1 MIRMKRFFTLLLS
14 CVVCQVVAFA
24 QKDTVSAETF
34 KIVGKVTELWYG
46 DQVIDAYV
54 GISGEELFCADS
66 TVVRTGID
74 GFYSLVVP
82 KGKVKLMVDAVGM
95 ETKVVD
101 LDVTRDM
108 VVNIVMEQQPFDD
121 REHFA
126 RGWDKVV
133 IKKVLEFEAK
143 GGADILYVD
152 VPQEVKVLQL
162 ETAECTAYGPR
173 DIARFGKKYLGCT
186 QILTLCDNGKQLDD
200 KKYRAFLRQ
209 VKYYPYDRIVFNG
222 FMVDGLRSDS
232 LLTFRRKDE
241 MMQEIDATLCKIGK
255 ADQAARMA
263 WVNFSMGTMS
273 QEQAVEYALQMERTD
288 STNLVTVKRI
298 LDTYG
303 WPSGLSED
311 ANNAIF
317 LVIDHSDLETMNKYL
332 GIFQDAASRGIL
344 PMQDLVTL
352 EDRILMDSGWSQF
365 YGTQSRQISKDGKTQ
380 TYIWPVCNPDKLNQR
395 RASVGLSTI
404 EEYLELFA
412 KKGVEVIY
420 DPTLTVE
427 FFK

>member
-1 MIRMKRFFTLLLS
+1 MIPMKRFFTLLLS

-82 KGKVKLMVDAVGM
+82 KGKVKLMVDAIGM

-108 VVNIVMEQQPFDD
+108 VVNVELEPASIDD

-126 RGWDKVV
+126 RGWEKQVV
-133 IKKVLEFEAK
+133 KKVIEYEET
-143 GGADILYVD
+143 GGADALYID
-152 VPQEVKVLQL
+152 VPSQVKVLQI
-162 ETAECTAYGPR
+162 ETAECTVYGLR
-173 DIARFGKKYLGCT
+173 NIARFGKKYQGVS

-200 KKYRAFLRQ
+200 KTYKAFLRQ
-209 VKYYPYDRIVFNG
+209 VKYYPYNKVVFNG

-263 WVNFSMGTMS
+263 WVNFSMGAMS

-288 STNLVTVKRI
+288 SINLVTVKRI

-317 LVIDHSDLETMNKYL
+317 LVVDHSDLETMNKYL
-332 GIFQDAASRGIL
+332 GVFQDAASRGIL

-352 EDRILMDSGWSQF
+352 EDRILMNSGWPQF
-365 YGTQSRQISKDGKTQ
+365 YGTQSRQISKEGKSQ
-380 TYIWPVCNPDKLNQR
+380 IYIWPVDNPDSLNER

-404 EEYLELFA
+404 EEYLELFT
-412 KKGVEVIY
+412 KQGVTVIY
-420 DPTLTVE
+420 DPELTVE

>member
-1 MIRMKRFFTLLLS
+1 MIPMKKIFAILLS
-14 CVVCQVVAFA
+14 CIVFQGFSFA
-24 QKDTVSAETF
+24 QQYASTVETF
-34 KIVGKVTELWYG
+34 RIAGKVTDMHDGYN
-46 DQVIDAYV
+46 VIDARV
-54 GISGEELFCADS
+54 EISWEKHPVEFSPFMHTDL
-66 TVVRTGID
+66 D
-74 GFYSLVVP
+74 GFYTLVVP
-82 KGKVKLMVDAVGM
+82 KGKLKLQVRALGYEDGEM
-95 ETKVVD
+95 D

-108 VVNIVMEQQPFDD
+108 VVNVELEPASIDD

-126 RGWDKVV
+126 RGWEKQVV
-133 IKKVLEFEAK
+133 KKVIEYEET
-143 GGADILYVD
+143 GGADALYID
-152 VPQEVKVLQL
+152 VPSQVKVLQI
-162 ETAECTAYGPR
+162 ETAECTVYGLR
-173 DIARFGKKYLGCT
+173 NIARFGKKYQGVS

-200 KKYRAFLRQ
+200 KTYKAFLRQ
-209 VKYYPYDRIVFNG
+209 VKYYPYNKVVFNG

-241 MMQEIDATLCKIGK
+241 MMQEIDAILCKIGK

-263 WVNFSMGTMS
+263 WVNFSMGAMS
-273 QEQAVEYALQMERTD
+273 QEQAVEYALQIERTD

-332 GIFQDAASRGIL
+332 GVFQDAASRGIL

-352 EDRILMDSGWSQF
+352 EDRILMDSGNPQF
-365 YGTQSRQISKDGKTQ
+365 YGTQSRQISKEGKSQ
-380 TYIWPVCNPDKLNQR
+380 IYIWPVDNPDKLNGR

>member
-1 MIRMKRFFTLLLS
+1 MIPMKRFFTLLLS

-82 KGKVKLMVDAVGM
+82 KGKVKLMVDALGM

-108 VVNIVMEQQPFDD
+108 VVNIVMELQPFDD

-152 VPQEVKVLQL
+152 VPQEVKALQL

-173 DIARFGKKYLGCT
+173 NIARFG
-186 QILTLCDNGKQLDD
+186 

-255 ADQAARMA
+255 ADQAARMG
-263 WVNFSMGTMS
+263 WVNFSMGAMS

-317 LVIDHSDLETMNKYL
+317 LVIDHSNLETMNKYL
-332 GIFQDAASRGIL
+332 GVFQDAASRGIL

-352 EDRILMDSGWSQF
+352 EDRILMDSGKPQF
-365 YGTQSRQISKDGKTQ
+365 YGTQSRQISKEGKSQ
-380 TYIWPVCNPDKLNQR
+380 IYIWPVDNPDKLNGR

-404 EEYLELFA
+404 EEYLELFT

>member
-14 CVVCQVVAFA
+14 CVVCQVVAFS

-54 GISGEELFCADS
+54 GIYGEELFCADS

-82 KGKVKLMVDAVGM
+82 KGKVKLMVDAIGM

-108 VVNIVMEQQPFDD
+108 VVNVELEPASIDD

-126 RGWDKVV
+126 RGWEKQVV
-133 IKKVLEFEAK
+133 KKVIEYEET
-143 GGADILYVD
+143 GGADALYID
-152 VPQEVKVLQL
+152 VPSQVKVLQI
-162 ETAECTAYGPR
+162 ETAECTVYGLR
-173 DIARFGKKYLGCT
+173 NIARFGKKYQGVS

-200 KKYRAFLRQ
+200 KTYKAFLRQ
-209 VKYYPYDRIVFNG
+209 VKYYPYNKVVFNG

-263 WVNFSMGTMS
+263 WVNFSVGAMS

-332 GIFQDAASRGIL
+332 GVFQDAASRGIL

-352 EDRILMDSGWSQF
+352 EDRILMDSGKPQF
-365 YGTQSRQISKDGKTQ
+365 YGTQSRQISKNGKSQ
-380 TYIWPVCNPDKLNQR
+380 IYIWPVDNPDSLNER

-412 KKGVEVIY
+412 KQGVTVIY
-420 DPTLTVE
+420 DPELTVE

>member
-1 MIRMKRFFTLLLS
+1 M
-14 CVVCQVVAFA
+14 
-24 QKDTVSAETF
+24 
-34 KIVGKVTELWYG
+34 
-46 DQVIDAYV
+46 
-54 GISGEELFCADS
+54 
-66 TVVRTGID
+66 
-74 GFYSLVVP
+74 
-82 KGKVKLMVDAVGM
+82 
-95 ETKVVD
+95 D

-108 VVNIVMEQQPFDD
+108 VVNVELEPATIDD

-143 GGADILYVD
+143 GGADPLYID
-152 VPQEVKVLQL
+152 VPSQVKVLQI
-162 ETAECTAYGPR
+162 ETAECTVYGLR
-173 DIARFGKKYLGCT
+173 NIARFGKKYQGVS

-200 KKYRAFLRQ
+200 KTYKAFLRQ
-209 VKYYPYDRIVFNG
+209 VKYYPYNKVVFNG

-288 STNLVTVKRI
+288 SINLVTVERI

-317 LVIDHSDLETMNKYL
+317 LVIDHSNLETMNKYL
-332 GIFQDAASRGIL
+332 GVFQDAASRGIL

-352 EDRILMDSGWSQF
+352 EDRILMNSGKPQF

-380 TYIWPVCNPDKLNQR
+380 TYIWPVCNPDSLNER

-412 KKGVEVIY
+412 KRGITVIY
-420 DPTLTVE
+420 DPELTVE

>member
-1 MIRMKRFFTLLLS
+1 MIPMKKNFAILLS
-14 CVVCQVVAFA
+14 CIVCQGVSFA
-24 QKDTVSAETF
+24 QQYASTVETF
-34 KIVGKVTELWYG
+34 RIAGKVTDMHDGYN
-46 DQVIDAYV
+46 VIDARV
-54 GISGEELFCADS
+54 EISWENHPVEFSPFMHTDL
-66 TVVRTGID
+66 D
-74 GFYSLVVP
+74 GFYTLVVP
-82 KGKVKLMVDAVGM
+82 KGKLKLQVRALGYEDGEM
-95 ETKVVD
+95 D

-108 VVNIVMEQQPFDD
+108 VVNVELEPATIDD

-152 VPQEVKVLQL
+152 VPQEVKALQL

-200 KKYRAFLRQ
+200 KKYRALLRQ

-288 STNLVTVKRI
+288 SINLVTVERI

-317 LVIDHSDLETMNKYL
+317 LVIDHSNLETMNKYL
-332 GIFQDAASRGIL
+332 GVFQDAASRGIL

-352 EDRILMDSGWSQF
+352 EDRILMNSGKPQF

-380 TYIWPVCNPDKLNQR
+380 TYIWPVCNPDSLNER

-412 KKGVEVIY
+412 KRGITVIY
-420 DPTLTVE
+420 DPELTVE

>member
-1 MIRMKRFFTLLLS
+1 MKRFFAILLS
-14 CVVCQVVAFA
+14 CIVCQGVSFA
-24 QKDTVSAETF
+24 QQYASTVETF
-34 KIVGKVTELWYG
+34 RIVGKVTDMHDG
-46 DQVIDAYV
+46 HNVIRARV
-54 GISGEELFCADS
+54 EISWEKLPAEFSPFMLTDL
-66 TVVRTGID
+66 D
-74 GFYSLVVP
+74 GFYTLVVP
-82 KGKVKLMVDAVGM
+82 KGKLKLQVRALGF
-95 ETKVVD
+95 ETEEMD

-108 VVNIVMEQQPFDD
+108 VVNVELEPDSIDD

-173 DIARFGKKYLGCT
+173 NIARFGKKYQGVS

-200 KKYRAFLRQ
+200 KTYKAFLRQ
-209 VKYYPYDRIVFNG
+209 VKYYPYNKVVFNG

-263 WVNFSMGTMS
+263 WVNFSMGAMS

-332 GIFQDAASRGIL
+332 GVFQDAASRGIL

-352 EDRILMDSGWSQF
+352 EDRILMDFGCTQF

-380 TYIWPVCNPDKLNQR
+380 TYIWPVRNPDSLNER
-395 RASVGLSTI
+395 RASVGLPTI

-412 KKGVEVIY
+412 KQGITVIY
-420 DPTLTVE
+420 DPELTVE

>member
-1 MIRMKRFFTLLLS
+1 
-14 CVVCQVVAFA
+14 
-24 QKDTVSAETF
+24 
-34 KIVGKVTELWYG
+34 
-46 DQVIDAYV
+46 
-54 GISGEELFCADS
+54 
-66 TVVRTGID
+66 
-74 GFYSLVVP
+74 
-82 KGKVKLMVDAVGM
+82 
-95 ETKVVD
+95 
-101 LDVTRDM
+101 
-108 VVNIVMEQQPFDD
+108 
-121 REHFA
+121 
-126 RGWDKVV
+126 
-133 IKKVLEFEAK
+133 
-143 GGADILYVD
+143 
-152 VPQEVKVLQL
+152 
-162 ETAECTAYGPR
+162 
-173 DIARFGKKYLGCT
+173 
-186 QILTLCDNGKQLDD
+186 LCDNGKQLDD
-200 KKYRAFLRQ
+200 KKYRALLRQ

-232 LLTFRRKDE
+232 ILTFRRKDE

-263 WVNFSMGTMS
+263 WVNFSVGAMS

-332 GIFQDAASRGIL
+332 GVFQDAASRGIL

-352 EDRILMDSGWSQF
+352 EDRILMNSGKPQF
-365 YGTQSRQISKDGKTQ
+365 YGTQSRQISKEGKSQ
-380 TYIWPVCNPDKLNQR
+380 IYIWPVDNPDSLNER
-395 RASVGLSTI
+395 RASLGLSTI

-412 KKGVEVIY
+412 KQGITVIY
-420 DPTLTVE
+420 DPELTVE

>member
-1 MIRMKRFFTLLLS
+1 MKQIKLILAALLLS
-14 CVVCQVVAFA
+14 VAAYA
-24 QKDTVSAETF
+24 QKVAPDT
-34 KIVGKVTELWYG
+34 
-46 DQVIDAYV
+46 
-54 GISGEELFCADS
+54 
-66 TVVRTGID
+66 
-74 GFYSLVVP
+74 
-82 KGKVKLMVDAVGM
+82 
-95 ETKVVD
+95 
-101 LDVTRDM
+101 
-108 VVNIVMEQQPFDD
+108 
-121 REHFA
+121 
-126 RGWDKVV
+126 
-133 IKKVLEFEAK
+133 
-143 GGADILYVD
+143 LYVN
-152 VPQEVKVLQL
+152 VPEEVRVLQV

-173 DIARFGKKYLGCT
+173 DIARFGKKYQGCS
-186 QILTLCDNGKQLDD
+186 QILTLCYNGKQLDD
-200 KKYRAFLRQ
+200 KTYKAFLKQ
-209 VKYYPYDRIVFNG
+209 VKYHPYERIVFNG
-222 FMVDGLRSDS
+222 FMRDVLHGDS

-332 GIFQDAASRGIL
+332 GVFQDAASRGIL
-344 PMQDLVTL
+344 PMQDLVNL
-352 EDRILMDSGWSQF
+352 EDRILMDSGKPQF
-365 YGTQSRQISKDGKTQ
+365 YGTQSRQVSKNGKSQ
-380 TYIWPVCNPDKLNQR
+380 IYIWPVDNPDSLNGR

-404 EEYLELFA
+404 EEYLELFT

>member
-54 GISGEELFCADS
+54 GIYGEELFCADS

-82 KGKVKLMVDAVGM
+82 KGKVKLMVDAIGM

-108 VVNIVMEQQPFDD
+108 VVNVELEPASIDD

-126 RGWDKVV
+126 RGWEKQVV
-133 IKKVLEFEAK
+133 KKVIEYEET
-143 GGADILYVD
+143 GGADALYID
-152 VPQEVKVLQL
+152 VPSQVKVLQI
-162 ETAECTAYGPR
+162 ETAECTVYGLR
-173 DIARFGKKYLGCT
+173 NIARFGKKYQGVS

-200 KKYRAFLRQ
+200 KTYKAFLRQ
-209 VKYYPYDRIVFNG
+209 VKYYPYNKVVFNG

-263 WVNFSMGTMS
+263 WVNFSMGAMS

-332 GIFQDAASRGIL
+332 GVFQDAASRGIL

-352 EDRILMDSGWSQF
+352 EDRILMDSGKPQF
-365 YGTQSRQISKDGKTQ
+365 YGTQSRQISKNGKSQ
-380 TYIWPVCNPDKLNQR
+380 IYIWPVDNPDSLNER

-404 EEYLELFA
+404 EEYLELFT

>member
-1 MIRMKRFFTLLLS
+1 MKRFFTLLLS

-82 KGKVKLMVDAVGM
+82 KGKVKLMVDAIGM

-108 VVNIVMEQQPFDD
+108 VVNVELEPASIDD

-126 RGWDKVV
+126 RGWEKQVV
-133 IKKVLEFEAK
+133 KKVIEYEET
-143 GGADILYVD
+143 GGADALYID
-152 VPQEVKVLQL
+152 VPSQVKVLQI
-162 ETAECTAYGPR
+162 ETAECTVYGLR
-173 DIARFGKKYLGCT
+173 NIARFGKKYQGVS

-200 KKYRAFLRQ
+200 KTYKAFLRQ
-209 VKYYPYDRIVFNG
+209 VKYHPYNKVVFNG

-288 STNLVTVKRI
+288 SINLVTVKRI

-317 LVIDHSDLETMNKYL
+317 LVVDHSDLETMNKYL
-332 GIFQDAASRGIL
+332 GVFQDAASRGIL

-352 EDRILMDSGWSQF
+352 EDRILMDSGWPQF
-365 YGTQSRQISKDGKTQ
+365 YGTQSRQISKNGKSQ
-380 TYIWPVCNPDKLNQR
+380 IYIWPVDNPDSLNER

-412 KKGVEVIY
+412 KQGITVIY
-420 DPTLTVE
+420 DPELTVE

>member
-54 GISGEELFCADS
+54 GIYGEELFCADS

-82 KGKVKLMVDAVGM
+82 KGKVKLMVDAIGM

-108 VVNIVMEQQPFDD
+108 VVNVELEPASIDD

-126 RGWDKVV
+126 RGWEKQVV
-133 IKKVLEFEAK
+133 KKVIEYEET
-143 GGADILYVD
+143 GGADALYID
-152 VPQEVKVLQL
+152 VPSQVKVLQI
-162 ETAECTAYGPR
+162 ETAECTVYGLR
-173 DIARFGKKYLGCT
+173 NIARFGKKYQGVS

-200 KKYRAFLRQ
+200 KTYKAFLRQ
-209 VKYYPYDRIVFNG
+209 VKYYPYNKVVFNG

-263 WVNFSMGTMS
+263 WVNFSMGAMS

-298 LDTYG
+298 LDIYG

-317 LVIDHSDLETMNKYL
+317 LVVDHSDLETMNKYL
-332 GIFQDAASRGIL
+332 GVFQDAASRGIL

-352 EDRILMDSGWSQF
+352 EDRILMNSGWPQF
-365 YGTQSRQISKDGKTQ
+365 YGTQSRQISKNGKSQ
-380 TYIWPVCNPDKLNQR
+380 IYIWPVDNPDSLNER
-395 RASVGLSTI
+395 RASVGLPAI

-412 KKGVEVIY
+412 KQGITVIY
-420 DPTLTVE
+420 DPELTVE